1 MTTLTTYP
9 CDRGSGGPPVGW
21 HHFQLS
27 PGARVAVCVFCGKPA
42 AISTDRHIQ
51 TTHQESQR

>member
-1 MTTLTTYP
+1 MITVLTTYP
-9 CDRGSGGPPVGW
+9 CDRGSGLPVGW

-42 AISTDRHIQ
+42 TTSADRHIQ
-51 TTHQESQR
+51 TTHQESQQ

>member
-1 MTTLTTYP
+1 MLYP
-9 CDRGSGGPPVGW
+9 CDRGSGGLPVGW